1 MLKNYL
7 RTACRNLVKNKIFST
22 INILGLALGM
32 ACSLIIWL
40 WVEDERGIDTFHAN
54 DANLYTIIERQYHD
68 GQVDANYNTPGLLAQ
83 ELKSVFPEVRF
94 ATGLPWNEHN
104 TFEAKGK
111 ILKQAG
117 SYGSPDFFSVF
128 SYPLLLGQCETS
140 VKSSVDIAVSRK
152 MAVSFFGT
160 PEAAMGQ
167 TIRFDNKKDLKITA
181 VFEDVGLNSSRKF
194 DYIINWETFSEQH
207 HWVKDWG
214 NNAPATHIVL
224 QEGTDP
230 LAFESKIKDFLDLY
244 NKNENF
250 VIRLG
255 LQKYSDIYLHSN
267 FKDGEISGGR
277 IQYIKL
283 FTCVAVF
290 VLLIACVNFMNLTT
304 AHSLKRGKEIGVRKV
319 IGAQRGGLIRQFI
332 GEAFLIVVLAFAIAI
347 LLIALAL
354 PQFNLLTQK
363 EINLPYSRLSFW
375 LVMLILTMVTGFI
388 SGSYPALYLS
398 SFNPVKAF
406 KGTLKFSQ
414 TARWLRKSLVIFQ
427 FTLSIILIVGTIVI
441 SRQVNY
447 IQSVNLG
454 YDREN
459 LIFVPLQGDLGT
471 RFDLFKRLITTMP
484 GIQHVSRMSHTPT
497 DIRNGTGGVDWEGK
511 DPSSMLQFTQASVG
525 FDFTKTMDIEIIEGR
540 DYSDHYASDSAG
552 YLVNETALKIIGYK
566 DPIGKPLT
574 FWQKKGTIVGVM
586 KDFHHSSLH
595 HAIAPMILRLAENA
609 PRGWVLVRTSP
620 GKTKDALASLEEVY
634 EKLNPQFPFVY
645 EFSDEAYQ
653 KLYGSE
659 QIVETLSNTFASLA
673 ILISCLGLLGLTMFT
688 AEQRSKEISIRKIL
702 GATMTSLFGLLS
714 KELFTLIGVS
724 LLIASPL
731 AWYVMQD
738 WLSAYVY
745 HITIGWWMFLFAGT
759 ITVLIALATISV
771 QTIRTL
777 LINPVSS
784 LRAE

>member
-7 RTACRNLVKNKIFST
+7 RTAFRNLVKNKIFST

-40 WVEDERGIDTFHAN
+40 WVEDERGVDTFHAN
-54 DANLYTIIERQYHD
+54 DANLYTIFERQYHD
-68 GQVDANYNTPGLLAQ
+68 GQVDANYSTPGLLPQ
-83 ELKSVFPEVRF
+83 ELKTVFPEVRF
-94 ATGLPWNEHN
+94 ASGMPWDEDN
-104 TFEAKGK
+104 TFEANHK
-111 ILKQAG
+111 ILKQLG
-117 SYGSPDFFSVF
+117 TYGGPDFFSVF
-128 SYPLLLGQCETS
+128 TYPLLLGQPETA
-140 VKSSVDIAVSRK
+140 VKSSIDIAVSRK

-194 DYIINWETFSEQH
+194 DYIINWETFFEQH
-207 HWVKDWG
+207 PWAREWG

-224 QEGTDP
+224 QEGADP
-230 LAFESKIKDFLDLY
+230 KAFENKIKGFLDLY
-244 NKNENF
+244 HKDENF

-255 LQKYSDIYLHSN
+255 LQKYSDVYLHSN
-267 FKDGEISGGR
+267 FKGGEISGGR
-277 IQYIKL
+277 IQYIRL
-283 FTCVAVF
+283 FTFIAVF
-290 VLLIACVNFMNLTT
+290 VLLIACINFMNLTT
-304 AHSLKRGKEIGVRKV
+304 ARSLKRGKEIGVRKV

-332 GEAFLIVVLAFAIAI
+332 GEAFLIVVLAFAISI
-347 LLIALAL
+347 LLVALAL
-354 PQFNLLTQK
+354 PQFNSLTQK
-363 EINLPYSRLSFW
+363 EISIPYTRLSFW
-375 LVMLILTMVTGFI
+375 LVMIILTVTTGFI

-414 TARWLRKSLVIFQ
+414 TARWLRKGLVVFQ
-427 FTLSIILIVGTIVI
+427 FTLSIILIVGTIVV

-459 LIFVPLQGDLGT
+459 LISVPLQGDLGT
-471 RFDLFKRLITTMP
+471 RFELFKKLVVGRA
-484 GIQHVSRMSHTPT
+484 GIQRVSRMSNPPT

-511 DPSSMLQFTQASVG
+511 DPNSMIQFTQASVG
-525 FDFTKTMDIEIIEGR
+525 FDFTETMDIEIIQGR

-552 YLVNETALKIIGYK
+552 YLVNEAALKIIGYQ
-566 DPIGKPLT
+566 DPIGRPLT
-574 FWQKKGTIVGVM
+574 FWQKKGAIVGVM

-595 HAIAPMILRLAENA
+595 HAIAPMILRLEENA
-609 PRGWVLVRTSP
+609 PRGWALIRTAP
-620 GKTKDALASLEEVY
+620 GKTKEALASLEEVY
-634 EKLNPQFPFVY
+634 KKLNPQFPFVY
-645 EFSDEAYQ
+645 TFLDEAYR

-688 AEQRSKEISIRKIL
+688 AEQRTKEISIRKIL

-714 KELFTLIGVS
+714 KELFVLIGIS
-724 LLIASPL
+724 LSIASPL
-731 AWYVMQD
+731 AWYVMKD
-738 WLSAYVY
+738 WLAAYAY
-745 HITIGWWMFLFAGT
+745 HVTLGWWMFLFAGI
-759 ITVLIALATISV
+759 ITALIALATISV
-771 QTIRTL
+771 QTIRIL
-777 LINPVSS
+777 LINPVNS

>member
-7 RTACRNLVKNKIFST
+7 RTAFRNLVKNKIFST

-32 ACSLIIWL
+32 ACSLTIWL
-40 WVEDERGIDTFHAN
+40 WVEDERGIDAFHASES
-54 DANLYTIIERQYHD
+54 NLYTIFERQYHD

-83 ELKSVFPEVRF
+83 ELKAVFPEVRF
-94 ATGLPWNEHN
+94 ATGMPWDEDN
-104 TFEAKGK
+104 TFEANNK
-111 ILKQAG
+111 ILKQLG
-117 SYGSPDFFSVF
+117 TYGSPDFFSVF
-128 SYPLLLGQCETS
+128 SYTLLLGQRES
-140 VKSSVDIAVSRK
+140 AVKSSIDIAISRK

-167 TIRFDNKKDLKITA
+167 AIRFDNKKDLKISA
-181 VFEDVGLNSSRKF
+181 VFEDVGSNSSRKF
-194 DYIINWETFSEQH
+194 DYILNWETFLEQH
-207 HWVKDWG
+207 PWAKEWG

-230 LAFESKIKDFLDLY
+230 RAFETKIKEFLDLY
-244 NKNENF
+244 NQNENF

-255 LQKYSDIYLHSN
+255 LQKYSDVYLHSN

-277 IQYIKL
+277 IQYVKL
-283 FTCVAVF
+283 FTFIAVF
-290 VLLIACVNFMNLTT
+290 VLLIACINFMNRTS
-304 AHSLKRGKEIGVRKV
+304 ARSLKRGKEIGVRKV
-319 IGAQRGGLIRQFI
+319 IGAQRGGLIRQFL
-332 GEAFLIVVLAFAIAI
+332 GEAYLIVVLAFVIS
-347 LLIALAL
+347 LLIVAVSL
-354 PQFNLLTQK
+354 PQFNALTHK
-363 EINLPYSRLSFW
+363 EITIPYTRSSFW
-375 LVMLILTMVTGFI
+375 LITLILTVSTGFI

-398 SFNPVKAF
+398 SFNPIKAF

-414 TARWLRKSLVIFQ
+414 TARLLRKGLVVFQ
-427 FTLSIILIVGTIVI
+427 FTLSIILIVGTIVV

-609 PRGWVLVRTSP
+609 PAGWALVRTKP
-620 GKTKDALASLEEVY
+620 GKITDVIANLEAVY

-645 EFSDEAYQ
+645 QFSDEAYQ

-659 QIVETLSNTFASLA
+659 QVVEKLSNAFAFLA

-688 AEQRSKEISIRKIL
+688 VELRIKEIGIRKIL

-714 KELFTLIGVS
+714 KELFIMIGVA
-724 LLIASPL
+724 LMMASPL
-731 AWYVMQD
+731 AWYIMSD
-738 WLSAYVY
+738 W
-745 HITIGWWMFLFAGT
+745 
-759 ITVLIALATISV
+759 
-771 QTIRTL
+771 
-777 LINPVSS
+777 
-784 LRAE
+784 